1 MKKSYREDIASS
13 SGLNPYAGIGNDT
26 GVASERGDA
35 GQPLSSDTIHPVCR
49 SCHDME
55 KATSSAP
62 HYGKMQKDT
71 AESKTLSM
79 CRNSKREN
87 REILLVSTAKE
98 GSSSFTVERSEN
110 VTDGTSDMNANRKSD
125 EFVVPTTSANKGAP
139 EVPAES
145 TEERNSAKKNTKQ
158 VALPRTSSRTKG
170 KSRGLLGVREAAPY
184 SGERLRARFE
194 AGAV

>member
-1 MKKSYREDIASS
+1 M
-13 SGLNPYAGIGNDT
+13 

-35 GQPLSSDTIHPVCR
+35 GQPLSSDIIHPVCR

-62 HYGKMQKDT
+62 HYGKVQKDA

-79 CRNSKREN
+79 CQNSKREN

-98 GSSSFTVERSEN
+98 GEVSLTAERSEN
-110 VTDGTSDMNANRKSD
+110 VIGGTADVNANRKSD
-125 EFVVPTTSANKGAP
+125 EFVVPTTSANKGAT

-158 VALPRTSSRTKG
+158 VALSRTSSRTKR
-170 KSRGLLGVREAAPY
+170 KSRGLLGVREAAP
-184 SGERLRARFE
+184 
-194 AGAV
+194 